1 MSMIYE
7 FVYKFIY
14 VWNCMMILIPED
26 IKHEVPLADVQA
38 ARQRMSEPSG
48 MSVLW
53 GSQDKPGYHQ
63 GFKFL
68 IGSE

>member
-1 MSMIYE
+1 
-7 FVYKFIY
+7 
-14 VWNCMMILIPED
+14 MMILIPED